1 MRLAGADY
9 HPSSAGSRATVL
21 SMIVGAHALAL
32 VAVLSLGGV
41 VYVTQAVPLLVQV
54 LPESVAPK
62 PATPLRPLPMPVM
75 KPPEIRL
82 PTPPVIENT
91 ITVRQDEKPAPQ
103 PTVAAPVATVVA
115 AVPAPSVEP
124 PRGDLA
130 YLNNPAPSYPAYAR
144 RAREQGVVMLR
155 VRVDAAGGVEGVE
168 IHKSSGS
175 QRLDDAALA
184 AVKRWRFAP
193 ARMGDRPVSGIAL
206 VPINFQLES

>member
-1 MRLAGADY
+1 M
-9 HPSSAGSRATVL
+9 L
-21 SMIVGAHALAL
+21 SMIVGAHV
-32 VAVLSLGGV
+32 VAGIAALSLGGV
-41 VYVTQAVPLLVQV
+41 AYVMKSSPLLVQL
-54 LPESVAPK
+54 LPEPVAPK
-62 PATPLRPLPMPVM
+62 PATPLRPLPMPEM

-91 ITVRQDEKPAPQ
+91 ITVRLEDKPAPQ
-103 PTVAAPVATVVA
+103 PSTPAPVAAVA
-115 AVPAPSVEP
+115 AAAPSPSPNVEP

-130 YLNNPAPSYPAYAR
+130 YLNNPAPSYPTFAR

-155 VRVDAAGGVEGVE
+155 VRVDASGGVEGIE

-193 ARMGDRPVSGIAL
+193 ARMGDHPVSGVAL
-206 VPINFQLES
+206 VPIHFQLES

>member
-1 MRLAGADY
+1 M
-9 HPSSAGSRATVL
+9 L
-21 SMIVGAHALAL
+21 SMIIGAHVLA
-32 VAVLSLGGV
+32 AIGVLSIGGV
-41 VYVTQAVPLLVQV
+41 AYVAKTAPMLVQL
-54 LPESVAPK
+54 LPEPVAPK

-91 ITVRQDEKPAPQ
+91 ITVRHEEKAVPQ
-103 PTVAAPVATVVA
+103 PAVAAPVAVVA
-115 AVPAPSVEP
+115 APAPSPSVEP

-130 YLNNPAPSYPAYAR
+130 YLNNPAPSYPAYAK

-155 VRVDAAGGVEGVE
+155 VRVDAAGSVEGIE

-193 ARMGDRPVSGIAL
+193 ARQGDRPISGVAL
-206 VPINFQLES
+206 VPIHFQLES